1 MTECDVCYGSLNNVV
16 NCFGE
21 CSIKLCLNCFN
32 SILRMNVNKDITFC
46 CPQCRVTSIK
56 NIDTRFTNFI
66 NSNKSTLKK
75 IVSLYETNNLDTAW
89 NLYTNPITPDISYS
103 IYHNQLIHLTP
114 EQLAELTYI
123 GTHEYV
129 DSDDNL
135 PD

>member
-1 MTECDVCYGSLNNVV
+1 MTECNICYGSLNNVV
-16 NCFGE
+16 NCFGA

-129 DSDDNL
+129 DADDEL
-135 PD
+135 SE

>member
-89 NLYTNPITPDISYS
+89 NLYTNPIIPDISYS